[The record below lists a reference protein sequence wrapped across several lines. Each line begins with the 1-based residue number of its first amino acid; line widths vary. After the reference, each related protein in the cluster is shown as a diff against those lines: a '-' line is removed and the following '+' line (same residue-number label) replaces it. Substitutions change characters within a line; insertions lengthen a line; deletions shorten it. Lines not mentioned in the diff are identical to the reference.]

1 MQRKPYSRYTRKELM
16 QMIREDTAELNKR
29 IFEYRQSNTSFKD
42 VENNIAKIKE
52 ISGTKKGR
60 QSIKSDGKTRYRQ
73 TEIGV
78 GRITSKSKSELI
90 LQARE
95 LHSFLQ
101 WDISTPEGQRQWE
114 ARETKEW
121 QTFSKNFSEYGLS
134 KNEWRDLVE
143 VFGAV
148 GESVLNQFGSGQ
160 GNMASGSVVR
170 EFKNASIS
178 GRANLVKEMR
188 AVLKENEGKGK
199 TDEDNLT
206 LLREKLVKYNNEE
219 EK

>member
-1 MQRKPYSRYTRKELM
+1 MQRKAYSKYTKKELM

-29 IFEYRQSNTSFKD
+29 VFEYRQSNASFKD

-52 ISGTKKGR
+52 ISGVKKGR
-60 QSIKSDGKTRYRQ
+60 QAIKEDGKTYYREV
-73 TEIGV
+73 EIGV
-78 GRITSKSKSELI
+78 GKISSKSKSELI

-114 ARETKEW
+114 AREKKEW
-121 QTFSKNFSEYGLS
+121 ETFNKNFSEYGLT

-148 GESVLNQFGSGQ
+148 GESILNQFGSGQ
-160 GNMASGSVVR
+160 GSNASGSIVR
-170 EFKNASIS
+170 EFKNASQS
-178 GRANLVKEMR
+178 GRTNLVKEMR
-188 AVLKENEGKGK
+188 EVLKENKG
-199 TDEDNLT
+199 TGATEEDNLD
-206 LLREKLVKYNNEE
+206 LLRQKLSKY
-219 EK
+219 K

>member
-16 QMIREDTAELNKR
+16 KMIREDTAELNKR
-29 IFEYRQSNTSFKD
+29 IFEYRQSNKSFKD

-60 QSIKSDGKTRYRQ
+60 QSIKVDGKTRYRQ

-78 GRITSKSKSELI
+78 GSITSKSKSELI

-121 QTFSKNFSEYGLS
+121 KTFSKNFSEYGLS
-134 KNEWRDLVE
+134 KEEWRDLVE

-170 EFKNASIS
+170 EFKKGSIS

-206 LLREKLVKYNNEE
+206 LLREKLAKYNNEE

>member
-1 MQRKPYSRYTRKELM
+1 MQRKPYSKYTRKELM

-29 IFEYRQSNTSFKD
+29 VFEYRQSNASFKD

-52 ISGTKKGR
+52 ISGAKKGR
-60 QSIKSDGKTRYRQ
+60 QAIKEDGKTHYREV
-73 TEIGV
+73 EIGV
-78 GRITSKSKSELI
+78 GKISSKSKSELI

-114 ARETKEW
+114 AREKKEW
-121 QTFSKNFSEYGLS
+121 ETFNKNFSEYGLT

-148 GESVLNQFGSGQ
+148 GESILNQFGSGQ
-160 GNMASGSVVR
+160 GSNASGSIVR
-170 EFKNASIS
+170 EFKNASQS
-178 GRANLVKEMR
+178 GRTNLVKEMR
-188 AVLKENEGKGK
+188 EVLKENEGTGA
-199 TDEDNLT
+199 TEEDNLD
-206 LLREKLVKYNNEE
+206 LLRQKLSKY
-219 EK
+219 K

>member
-1 MQRKPYSRYTRKELM
+1 MQRKPYSRYTKKELM
-16 QMIREDTAELNKR
+16 EMIKEDTAELNRR
-29 IFEYRQSNTSFKD
+29 IFEYRQSNTSFRD

-52 ISGTKKGR
+52 ISGTKEGR
-60 QSIKSDGKTRYRQ
+60 QSIKVEGKTRYRKV
-73 TEIGV
+73 EVGI
-78 GRITSKSKSELI
+78 GRIASKTKSELI

-114 ARETKEW
+114 AREKKEW
-121 QTFSKNFSEYGLS
+121 ETFSKNFSEYGLT

-160 GNMASGSVVR
+160 GSNSSGSIVR
-170 EFKNASIS
+170 EFKNATQS
-178 GRANLVKEMR
+178 GRANLVKVMKE
-188 AVLKENEGKGK
+188 VLKENEGTGA
-199 TDEDNLT
+199 TEEDNLD
-206 LLREKLVKYNNEE
+206 LLRQKLSEYK
-219 EK
+219 

>member
-1 MQRKPYSRYTRKELM
+1 MQRKPYSKYTRKELM

-114 ARETKEW
+114 AREKKEW
-121 QTFSKNFSEYGLS
+121 ETFNKKYRN
-134 KNEWRDLVE
+134 
-143 VFGAV
+143 
-148 GESVLNQFGSGQ
+148 
-160 GNMASGSVVR
+160 
-170 EFKNASIS
+170 
-178 GRANLVKEMR
+178 
-188 AVLKENEGKGK
+188 
-199 TDEDNLT
+199 DE
-206 LLREKLVKYNNEE
+206 
-219 EK
+219 

>member
-1 MQRKPYSRYTRKELM
+1 MTRKPYSRYTRKELM
-16 QMIREDTAELNKR
+16 EMIREDTAELNRR
-29 IFEYRQSNTSFKD
+29 IFEYRQSDKSFKD
-42 VENNIAKIKE
+42 VENNITKIKK

-60 QSIKSDGKTRYRQ
+60 QLVNVEGKKSYRE

-78 GRITSKSKSELI
+78 GKISSKSKSELI

-121 QTFSKNFSEYGLS
+121 ESFSKNFSEYGLS
-134 KNEWRDLVE
+134 KEEWRDLVE

-160 GNMASGSVVR
+160 GSNASGSIVR
-170 EFKNASIS
+170 EFKNASQS
-178 GRANLVKEMR
+178 GRANLVKEMGE
-188 AVLKENEGKGK
+188 VIKENKG
-199 TDEDNLT
+199 TGATEEDNLD
-206 LLREKLVKYNNEE
+206 LLRQKLSKY
-219 EK
+219 K

>member
-1 MQRKPYSRYTRKELM
+1 MKRKPYSRYTRKELM
-16 QMIREDTAELNKR
+16 EMIREDTTELNKR
-29 IFEYRQSNTSFKD
+29 IFEYRQSNASFKD

-52 ISGTKKGR
+52 ISGSKSGR
-60 QSIKSDGKTRYRQ
+60 QLINVDGKKRYREV
-73 TEIGV
+73 EIGV
-78 GRITSKSKSELI
+78 GNITSKSKSELI
-90 LQARE
+90 PQARE

-121 QTFSKNFSEYGLS
+121 KTFSKNFSEYGLS
-134 KNEWRDLVE
+134 KEEWRDLVE

-206 LLREKLVKYNNEE
+206 LLREKLAKYNNEE

>member
-1 MQRKPYSRYTRKELM
+1 MQRKPYSKYTRKELM

-29 IFEYRQSNTSFKD
+29 VFEYRQSDASFKD

-52 ISGTKKGR
+52 ISGAKKGR
-60 QSIKSDGKTRYRQ
+60 QTIKEDGKTHYREV
-73 TEIGV
+73 EIGV
-78 GRITSKSKSELI
+78 GKISSKSKSELI

-114 ARETKEW
+114 AREKKEW
-121 QTFSKNFSEYGLS
+121 ETFNKNFSEYGLT

-148 GESVLNQFGSGQ
+148 GESILNQFGSGQ
-160 GNMASGSVVR
+160 GSNASGSIVR
-170 EFKNASIS
+170 EFKNASQS
-178 GRANLVKEMR
+178 GRTNLVKEMR
-188 AVLKENEGKGK
+188 EVLKENKG
-199 TDEDNLT
+199 TGATEEDNLD
-206 LLREKLVKYNNEE
+206 LLRQKLSKY
-219 EK
+219 K

>member
-1 MQRKPYSRYTRKELM
+1 MQRKAYSKYTKKELI

-29 IFEYRQSNTSFKD
+29 IFEYRQSNVSFKD

-52 ISGTKKGR
+52 ISGSKSGR
-60 QSIKSDGKTRYRQ
+60 QIIKADGKTYYRK

-78 GRITSKSKSELI
+78 GKLNSKQKSELV

-114 ARETKEW
+114 AREKKEW
-121 QTFSKNFSEYGLS
+121 ETFNKNFSEYGLT

-148 GESVLNQFGSGQ
+148 GESILNQFGSGQ
-160 GNMASGSVVR
+160 GSNASGSVVR
-170 EFKNASIS
+170 EFKNASQS

-188 AVLKENEGKGK
+188 EVLKENKG
-199 TDEDNLT
+199 TGATEEDNLD
-206 LLREKLVKYNNEE
+206 LLRHKLSKY
-219 EK
+219 K

>member
-1 MQRKPYSRYTRKELM
+1 MQRKPYSKYTRKELM

-29 IFEYRQSNTSFKD
+29 IFEYRQSNKRFND
-42 VENNIAKIKE
+42 VENNLAKIKE

-60 QSIKSDGKTRYRQ
+60 QSIKADGKTRYRQ

-78 GRITSKSKSELI
+78 GSITSKSKSELI

-121 QTFSKNFSEYGLS
+121 ETFNKHFSEYGLT

-160 GNMASGSVVR
+160 GSNASGSIVR
-170 EFKNASIS
+170 EFKNASQS
-178 GRANLVKEMR
+178 GRANLVKLMR
-188 AVLKENEGKGK
+188 EVLNETKG
-199 TDEDNLT
+199 TGATEEDNLD
-206 LLREKLVKYNNEE
+206 LLRQKLSKY
-219 EK
+219 K

>member
-114 ARETKEW
+114 AREKKEW
-121 QTFSKNFSEYGLS
+121 ETFNKNFSEYGLT

-160 GNMASGSVVR
+160 GSNASGSVVR
-170 EFKNASIS
+170 EFKNASQS

-188 AVLKENEGKGK
+188 EVLKENEGTGA
-199 TDEDNLT
+199 TEEDNLD
-206 LLREKLVKYNNEE
+206 LLRQKLSKY
-219 EK
+219 K

>member
-1 MQRKPYSRYTRKELM
+1 MQRKPYSKYTRKELM

-29 IFEYRQSNTSFKD
+29 VFEYRQSNASFKD

-52 ISGTKKGR
+52 ISGAKKGR
-60 QSIKSDGKTRYRQ
+60 QTIKEDGKTHYREV
-73 TEIGV
+73 EIGV
-78 GRITSKSKSELI
+78 GKISSKSKSELI

-114 ARETKEW
+114 AREKKEW
-121 QTFSKNFSEYGLS
+121 ETFNKNFSEYGLT

-148 GESVLNQFGSGQ
+148 GESILNQFGSGQ
-160 GNMASGSVVR
+160 GSNASGSIVR
-170 EFKNASIS
+170 EFKNASQS
-178 GRANLVKEMR
+178 GRTNLVKEMR
-188 AVLKENEGKGK
+188 EVLKENKG
-199 TDEDNLT
+199 TGATEEDNLD
-206 LLREKLVKYNNEE
+206 LLRQKLSKY
-219 EK
+219 K

>member
-1 MQRKPYSRYTRKELM
+1 MQRKPYSKYTKKELM

-29 IFEYRQSNTSFKD
+29 VFEYRQSNASFKD

-52 ISGTKKGR
+52 ISGAKKGR
-60 QSIKSDGKTRYRQ
+60 QVIKEDGKTHYREV
-73 TEIGV
+73 EIGV
-78 GRITSKSKSELI
+78 GKITSKSKSELI

-114 ARETKEW
+114 AREKKEW
-121 QTFSKNFSEYGLS
+121 ETFNKNFSEYGLT

-148 GESVLNQFGSGQ
+148 GESILNQFGSGQ
-160 GNMASGSVVR
+160 GSNASGSIVR
-170 EFKNASIS
+170 EFKNASQS
-178 GRANLVKEMR
+178 GRTNLVKEMR
-188 AVLKENEGKGK
+188 EVLKENKG
-199 TDEDNLT
+199 TGATEEDNLD
-206 LLREKLVKYNNEE
+206 LLRHKLSKY
-219 EK
+219 K

>member
-1 MQRKPYSRYTRKELM
+1 MQRKPYSKYTKKELM

-29 IFEYRQSNTSFKD
+29 VFEYRQSNASFKD

-52 ISGTKKGR
+52 ISGAKKGR
-60 QSIKSDGKTRYRQ
+60 QAIKEDEKTHYREV
-73 TEIGV
+73 EIGI
-78 GRITSKSKSELI
+78 GKISSKSKSELI

-114 ARETKEW
+114 AREKKEW
-121 QTFSKNFSEYGLS
+121 ETFNKNFSEYGLT

-148 GESVLNQFGSGQ
+148 GESILNQFGSGQ
-160 GNMASGSVVR
+160 GSNASGSIVR
-170 EFKNASIS
+170 EFKNASQS
-178 GRANLVKEMR
+178 GRTNLVKEMR
-188 AVLKENEGKGK
+188 EVLKENKG
-199 TDEDNLT
+199 TGATEEDNLD
-206 LLREKLVKYNNEE
+206 LLRQKLSKY
-219 EK
+219 K